1 MYLGSESCSKCS
13 VNVAK
18 DVPIVKVCVFL
29 KKLQPQLAAE
39 LGRRWVVVW
48 DWQFS

>member
-1 MYLGSESCSKCS
+1 MFLGSESRSKCS

-39 LGRRWVVVW
+39 LGKKRGVLQDR
-48 DWQFS
+48 QFS